1 VSASDWRLV
10 AVVVASVEVPVTT
23 NAPVVVLL
31 VVVRLVINAVTAFKI
46 LAKILDVVALVLKSE
61 VAVKADDE
69 ALLSTAK
76 PDEVMLVA
84 DAFPSVVCPDTE
96 RVDAVVVAK
105 VVVPVTVSVPP
116 TLWLPVI
123 VEVPTVCVLAVK
135 YVVVAPKVV
144 RLVNDAVSA
153 ERSDEK

>member
-1 VSASDWRLV
+1 VD
-10 AVVVASVEVPVTT
+10 
-23 NAPVVVLL
+23 
-31 VVVRLVINAVTAFKI
+31 
-46 LAKILDVVALVLKSE
+46 
-61 VAVKADDE
+61 
-69 ALLSTAK
+69 
-76 PDEVMLVA
+76 